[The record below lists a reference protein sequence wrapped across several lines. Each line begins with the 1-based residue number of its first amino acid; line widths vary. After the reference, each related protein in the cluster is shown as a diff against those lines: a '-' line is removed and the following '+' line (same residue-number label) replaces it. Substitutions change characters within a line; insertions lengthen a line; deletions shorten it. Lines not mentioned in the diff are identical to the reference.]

1 MQHFISGLP
10 RSGSTL
16 LASILQQNPK
26 FHTDIASPLNAIVE
40 QHLHTDSFGFNKVI
54 TPDKTKKL
62 IQAAFDI
69 IYEDVDKE
77 VIFDTNRCWTG
88 KLEILRDIFP
98 DAKVICCVRDIKSIL
113 NSFEHVY
120 RKNVYEG
127 NSNLYGPDAQTVYSR
142 SQQLVHPGGVLGV
155 GLTWLKQGIHSEFKD
170 MLYIVEYDDL
180 VDDTEAVIE
189 SIYTLLNLEPF
200 EHDFGD
206 LKNISDTEKVDS
218 ELSLPGLHEIRSSVS
233 RATLPNYIPHD
244 LAATFE
250 NMEYWRFV
258 D

>member
-40 QHLHTDSFGFNKVI
+40 QHLHTETYGFNKVI
-54 TPDKTKKL
+54 TPEKTKKL
-62 IQAAFDI
+62 IQAAFDV
-69 IYEDVDKE
+69 IYDDVDKE

-88 KLEILRDIFP
+88 KLEIIHDIFP

-120 RKNVYEG
+120 RN
-127 NSNLYGPDAQTVYSR
+127 NLYDGASHMYDPGAQTVYARAQCLAQPS
-142 SQQLVHPGGVLGV
+142 GVLGV
-155 GLTWLKQGIHSEFKD
+155 GLTWLKQGIHSAFKD

-189 SIYTLLNLEPF
+189 SIYSLLELEPF
-200 EHDFGD
+200 EHDFTD
-206 LKNISDTEKVDS
+206 LKNIAKTELVDN
-218 ELSLPGLHEIRSSVS
+218 ELSLPGLHNIRKSVS
-233 RATLPNYIPHD
+233 RAELPNYIPHD
-244 LAATFE
+244 LAASFE
-250 NMEYWRFV
+250 HMEYWRMV